1 MNIKSNNLILYI
13 LILLP
18 IFLVISRFAA
28 DLSVVILGIF
38 FILKFIKNKKLFREL
53 SLNNNF
59 LLIFSIFFFYIVLRS
74 FFSEFMLLSLRASF
88 FYIRF
93 FLLSL
98 AIYYFLTVEREII
111 IKKFYFFLKITLL
124 FVILSQFIELF
135 YNYYKNIR
143 TVRLSGL
150 FLKEKILGSY
160 IIKIL
165 PLFLYFF
172 FYRKIK
178 FFNLVVVYI
187 LALISILFSGERTAL
202 FLFIMYFI
210 LLNLSLNIKYKL
222 YLYLAFLL
230 IIISFFIAS
239 PMYFQRIIIDTY
251 LDFIKIENTI
261 NNFYFFSEGNEM
273 IYYTSLKMFFDN
285 IFFGQGPGL
294 YRYLC
299 SNEIFYINNLSCSTH
314 SHNYY
319 LQLLAETGLLGFSFL
334 VIFYTYL
341 IFIYFK
347 FIFFK
352 LKEKKIIFNN
362 SQICLLLG
370 FIINLF
376 PLSQTGNFFNN
387 WICITI
393 FLPLGFFIY
402 EFKLLKK

>member
-1 MNIKSNNLILYI
+1 M
-13 LILLP
+13 
-18 IFLVISRFAA
+18 
-28 DLSVVILGIF
+28 
-38 FILKFIKNKKLFREL
+38 
-53 SLNNNF
+53 
-59 LLIFSIFFFYIVLRS
+59 LIFSIFFFYIILRS
-74 FFSEFMLLSLRASF
+74 LFSEFIFPSLRASV

-98 AIYYFLTVEREII
+98 AIYYFLIVEREII

-124 FVILSQFIELF
+124 FLIFSQFIELF

-165 PLFLYFF
+165 PLYLYFF

-178 FFNLVVVYI
+178 FFNLAVVYI

-202 FLFIMYFI
+202 LLFIMYFI

-222 YLYLAFLL
+222 YLYLAFLS
-230 IIISFFIAS
+230 IIISFFIVY
-239 PMYFQRIIIDTY
+239 PTYFQRIITDTY
-251 LDFIKIENTI
+251 LDFINTENI
-261 NNFYFFSEGNEM
+261 SNNFYFFSEGNEI
-273 IYYTSLKMFFDN
+273 IYFTSLKMFFNN

-347 FIFFK
+347 FVFFK

-376 PLSQTGNFFNN
+376 PFSQTGNFFNN
-387 WICITI
+387 WICIMI